1 MERVETVGGILPS
14 RAGPGNDGN
23 HGTADTCVGNESM
36 ERAATIG
43 GTPFSRTGL
52 NHDRNRGAANTGNG
66 ENNLFNDLKQWEAVW
81 YVPKLRKLGYE
92 VFPTIAELEC
102 MSEADLATVR
112 RPGYGKVAWEGS
124 VDVRGAN
131 LDDVVAI
138 ETKDVSVY
146 QKDEEEGTKPEIGT
160 KLNRPAVITL
170 DGVFP
175 REGRGVTKAAGS
187 SACIIPAD
195 MRSWMTMWI
204 RDDKKGK

>member
-102 MSEADLATVR
+102 IS
-112 RPGYGKVAWEGS
+112 EGS